1 MKANRSILQ
10 KAIEDRLT
18 EYHYPNHNT
27 PDKYNA
33 YSGVRRTI
41 SLRLGLKNGNENLS
55 DEQLVEAK
63 RMLDE
68 ILPHPN
74 KSKKEVNMNISDLAE
89 QFENLSRVGDLGMR
103 GDEVVVPKKLLAE
116 AAGLLRDYNDF
127 LDSMQR
133 DDTNDKYKILEEVW
147 RRDYFKYL
155 SIIDHCREIVT
166 LHDAKKL
173 KSLNDSSMLPNEL
186 MDLHILLNM
195 YHKGSYALESLRLDR
210 FIENAVN
217 NELPM
222 SACNAADHDSGGC
235 LGYSHGDDDE
245 PVDQCKK
252 CPNHSG
258 YSEEDN

>member
-1 MKANRSILQ
+1 M
-10 KAIEDRLT
+10 
-18 EYHYPNHNT
+18 
-27 PDKYNA
+27 
-33 YSGVRRTI
+33 
-41 SLRLGLKNGNENLS
+41 
-55 DEQLVEAK
+55 
-63 RMLDE
+63 
-68 ILPHPN
+68 
-74 KSKKEVNMNISDLAE
+74 
-89 QFENLSRVGDLGMR
+89 
-103 GDEVVVPKKLLAE
+103 
-116 AAGLLRDYNDF
+116 
-127 LDSMQR
+127 
-133 DDTNDKYKILEEVW
+133 
-147 RRDYFKYL
+147 
-155 SIIDHCREIVT
+155 T

-235 LGYSHGDDDE
+235 LGYSHGNDDE

-252 CPNHSG
+252 CPNYSG